1 MRAVSEGL
9 PVNWQELS
17 YQDDII
23 AGAEFLS
30 IFLRSRLQ
38 EAQMAVEDRQRG
50 VTTTLE
56 TILDNSDNNLV
67 DYPQKEHTRQSRS
80 TSLLT
85 APISQPYTVA
95 SEQQFINTVSTTPV
109 QEGSSEISNSKSSS
123 LITPITATTN
133 VDKTISAETT
143 VLSTTEIYGAI
154 VSEERPSIFAES
166 NKSDFSVEES
176 EPIARTTN
184 VAQEYASTETTNNP
198 NASPLYSTAQR
209 AVNQQNFVYHNYPE
223 NGDRGRS
230 VAFSSVIQELP
241 QQTILSS
248 WNIEKPL
255 DGDYKAVTYHSSNAD
270 NGESNA
276 VLNNNNNHTQ
286 SASGTTNTYY
296 NDKPSMQDQD
306 NMMKT
311 NDDDVEQQNSQ
322 PGRET
327 NWQLQTN
334 VYSSSR
340 PTSRGPI
347 VYGKP
352 EQNYEV
358 DESVSI
364 MTNGRTHGVQTVNTQ
379 DVNPA
384 VPPSLTDQKPDNN
397 AATDPNGQKVGYVVE
412 GRNFRKYRV
421 EERTSDGFIVGEY
434 GVVSHNDGSLRGV
447 RYTADSTI
455 NPRVIYDA
463 LMKFLS
469 L

>member
-1 MRAVSEGL
+1 MRTVSEGL

-38 EAQMAVEDRQRG
+38 DSQMAIEDRQRTL
-50 VTTTLE
+50 TTTLE
-56 TILDNSDNNLV
+56 TILDSDNDLIE
-67 DYPQKEHTRQSRS
+67 YPKKELLRHSRS
-80 TSLLT
+80 TSFLT
-85 APISQPYTVA
+85 APVSQPLTVTPPIT
-95 SEQQFINTVSTTPV
+95 EQQFTTVSTAPL
-109 QEGSSEISNSKSSS
+109 QNGERSSERSNSKVSSVFS
-123 LITPITATTN
+123 PAN
-133 VDKTISAETT
+133 VDKTIDAELP
-143 VLSTTEIYGAI
+143 LSTTEMYRAI
-154 VSEERPSIFAES
+154 VSEERPSIFADV
-166 NKSDFSVEES
+166 NKSEFSVDES
-176 EPIARTTN
+176 EPIAHNANT
-184 VAQEYASTETTNNP
+184 AQDYPATEAMSDP
-198 NASPLYSTAQR
+198 NAAPLYSSAQGT
-209 AVNQQNFVYHNYPE
+209 VNQQNFVYHNYPE
-223 NGDRGRS
+223 DGDRSRS
-230 VAFSSVIQELP
+230 VSYSSVIQELP

-255 DGDYKAVTYHSSNAD
+255 GGNYKAVTFD
-270 NGESNA
+270 
-276 VLNNNNNHTQ
+276 
-286 SASGTTNTYY
+286 AS
-296 NDKPSMQDQD
+296 
-306 NMMKT
+306 KT
-311 NDDDVEQQNSQ
+311 NDYDVDKTATVNMNNTASTTGSYFREVPAEEDQENMMVPLKTSEENSRQQNTA
-322 PGRET
+322 PPKEG
-327 NWQLQTN
+327 NWHLHTN
-334 VYSSSR
+334 VYPSTR
-340 PTSRGPI
+340 PTSRSPV

-364 MTNGRTHGVQTVNTQ
+364 MTNGRTHGVQAIKAHDTT
-379 DVNPA
+379 NPA
-384 VPPSLTDQKPDNN
+384 IPPLTNNQNAEDN
-397 AATDPNGQKVGYVVE
+397 TDPNGQKVGYVVE